1 MSYESVILDELN
13 YGGLPVGYW
22 PLQIA
27 SGIVAPDVIGVN
39 NGTFLPNAAGAGTG
53 GTLDTRPGLSTRVGG
68 VATFGGVQGYVS
80 VPNHA
85 SLQITGAL
93 TVELWMRSAAL
104 IAGGHGGLVS
114 KSTVAGKYF
123 STNANKVYELGLLTN
138 SIFFQVSNGTTSSSA
153 NGSSIPLI
161 DDKPH
166 HVIARWDGTTD
177 ANGIQI
183 WFDAVKKYQS
193 TSAVAAIQATA
204 DPLDIG
210 GWTTLYPYKGDM
222 GHVAIYP
229 YALADD
235 RIAAHYLAGLN
246 GTPDLK
252 RLVR

>member
-22 PLQIA
+22 PLQVA

-39 NGTFLPNAAGAGTG
+39 DGTFLPNSGGAWTG
-53 GTLDTRPGLSTRVGG
+53 GTLDTRPGLLAREGG

-93 TVELWMRSAAL
+93 TIELWMRSAAL
-104 IAGGHGGLVS
+104 IAGGSGGLVS
-114 KSTVAGKYF
+114 KSSDNKYF
-123 STNANKVYELGLLTN
+123 GMNIDKVYELGILSNT
-138 SIFFQVSNGTTSSSA
+138 IHFQISDGTDSSSA
-153 NGSSIPLI
+153 NGSIFSLI

-166 HVIARWDGTTD
+166 HVIVRWDGTTD
-177 ANGIQI
+177 ANGMQI
-183 WFDAVKKYQS
+183 WFDAVKKYQTTS
-193 TSAVAAIQATA
+193 TITAIQAPANT
-204 DPLDIG
+204 LDMG
-210 GWTTLYPYKGDM
+210 GWRTIWPYKGDM
-222 GHVAIYP
+222 GHVAISA

-235 RIAAHYLAGLN
+235 RIIAHYLAGLN

-252 RLVR
+252 RLVC